1 VDQFVEFVFRANGT
15 GISAQSIGGIVL
27 YDGATGYSTLAH
39 GVADATFFDDS
50 DDANVGYVVWDI
62 GELPDGLSGVALVD
76 NCNTVLQFVSYEGT
90 FLGKEGV
97 AKDLVST
104 DIGYGQSGDGAAG
117 HSLQR
122 IGIGFEQ
129 SRDNNQWVHAKATR
143 GKANALQ
150 TFGTCK
156 PVRFYSSGCFRVTS
170 FILGGSHAACLFR

>member
-1 VDQFVEFVFRANGT
+1 
-15 GISAQSIGGIVL
+15 
-27 YDGATGYSTLAH
+27 
-39 GVADATFFDDS
+39 
-50 DDANVGYVVWDI
+50 
-62 GELPDGLSGVALVD
+62 
-76 NCNTVLQFVSYEGT
+76 
-90 FLGKEGV
+90 LGKEGV

-156 PVRFYSSGCFRVTS
+156 LVRIYPGGCCRWWLMRCLS
-170 FILGGSHAACLFR
+170 FSLNAD